1 MRSFLGFSSKL
12 KWVVFKIMKPMK
24 VGICLLAINTFNPKE
39 KVSVWGDELIARGWQ
54 KYLQAEEE
62 IEAVYLSGS
71 GGLSETDIDV
81 LIHFHPNLE
90 LHPKAKNILY
100 HQNAYHPEEYPGGTV
115 GIFAQARERQNFD
128 GYIFPSEKLMKAC
141 TSGAVV
147 PFATDPEF
155 FKPESAEGK
164 FAHPVSFVG
173 NGIRNNQVNQRYFSP
188 AVPFGL
194 VIYGLSRWVP
204 PLDTVCRGK
213 LPMPDLPKVYT
224 ESLINLNAHLT
235 PHAEWGTMNLRIFDI
250 LACGGFILS
259 DYVDTL
265 EETFGE
271 AIAYT
276 DGYEDS
282 WAKLVEY
289 LANEEERKRRSQE
302 GQKLVLSNH
311 TYAQRMKTVKAYLQ
325 QIL

>member
-1 MRSFLGFSSKL
+1 
-12 KWVVFKIMKPMK
+12 MKSIK
-24 VGICLLAINTFNPKE
+24 VGICLIAINTFNPQDKG
-39 KVSVWGDELIARGWQ
+39 SVWGDELIARGWQ
-54 KYLQAEEE
+54 KYLQAEEG
-62 IEAVYLSGS
+62 IELVYLSNS
-71 GGLSETDIDV
+71 GGLRDSNLDV

-100 HQNAYHPEEYPGGTV
+100 HQNAYHKEQYRGGTV
-115 GIFAQARERQNFD
+115 GVFEEVRDSCNYD
-128 GYIFPSEKLMKAC
+128 GYIFPSQKLMEAC
-141 TSGAVV
+141 TPGAVV
-147 PFATDPEF
+147 PFATDPDF
-155 FKPESAEGK
+155 FKPEPAGGQ

-173 NGIRNNQVNQRYFSP
+173 NSIRNHQVNQRYYSP
-188 AVPFGL
+188 AIPFGL
-194 VIYGLSRWVP
+194 VIYGKSRWLP
-204 PLDTVCRGK
+204 PLDGVCRGK

-224 ESLINLNAHLT
+224 QSLINLNAHLT

-265 EETFGE
+265 EQTFGD

-276 DGYEDS
+276 DGYEDA

-302 GQKLVLSNH
+302 GRKLVLSNH
-311 TYAQRMKTVKAYLQ
+311 TYAQRMKIVKAYLQ
-325 QIL
+325 EIL